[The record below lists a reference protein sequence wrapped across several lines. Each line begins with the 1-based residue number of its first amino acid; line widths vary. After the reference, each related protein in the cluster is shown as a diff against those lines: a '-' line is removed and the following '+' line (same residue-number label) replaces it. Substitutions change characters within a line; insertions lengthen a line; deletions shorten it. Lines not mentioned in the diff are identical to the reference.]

1 MIEACRATASY
12 KPDPR
17 GQRGARDSIA
27 TYYREAGIS
36 LLPENVLLTPGTSTA
51 YQYCFQTVADRGDE
65 ILCPQPSYPLFE
77 YIAELCGV
85 RMVPYRH
92 VEARGWAIDLDFL
105 EASVSTATR
114 AIVLISPHN
123 PTGYVARKYELL
135 QIAEIARRH
144 DLAIVSDEVFGEF
157 VFDGSRL
164 PRIAAQ
170 DAPLVFTLNGF
181 SKMFAL
187 PGIKLSWM
195 GLTGD
200 NKRVE
205 KAMGCLE
212 LISDTYLS
220 VSEIAQALTSRLFR
234 EGRQFLT
241 EYQHE
246 IGRRRSLAIGI
257 LRNCSR
263 LHFVEPEGGVLPDPA
278 TGRLRRQ
285 SCRNSPEKGP
295 PARASRTLLRPGTRS
310 SDPQFCPRANPSRN
324 GVTTVGT
331 NCGRA
336 LTQGA
341 QRSISTRMSF
351 HLPCRNLKNDRTA
364 RAKWPRTI
372 ANQTSLGSRPRSP
385 CTMPQYDRG
394 IPICE
399 TRVM

>member
-1 MIEACRATASY
+1 MVIEACRATASY

-181 SKMFAL
+181 SKDVCAPRDKAQL
-187 PGIKLSWM
+187 DGI
-195 GLTGD
+195 
-200 NKRVE
+200 
-205 KAMGCLE
+205 
-212 LISDTYLS
+212 
-220 VSEIAQALTSRLFR
+220 
-234 EGRQFLT
+234 
-241 EYQHE
+241 
-246 IGRRRSLAIGI
+246 
-257 LRNCSR
+257 
-263 LHFVEPEGGVLPDPA
+263 
-278 TGRLRRQ
+278 
-285 SCRNSPEKGP
+285 
-295 PARASRTLLRPGTRS
+295 
-310 SDPQFCPRANPSRN
+310 
-324 GVTTVGT
+324 
-331 NCGRA
+331 
-336 LTQGA
+336 
-341 QRSISTRMSF
+341 
-351 HLPCRNLKNDRTA
+351 
-364 RAKWPRTI
+364 
-372 ANQTSLGSRPRSP
+372 
-385 CTMPQYDRG
+385 DRG
-394 IPICE
+394 QQKGRE
-399 TRVM
+399 SHGLSRAHLRYVSVGE

>member
-1 MIEACRATASY
+1 MFSKLVDRLPGETNSLYRIHHALQSRGTEIRNLVSGLPEDSKLQFPPALFERMVIKACRATASY

-36 LLPENVLLTPGTSTA
+36 FLPENVLLTPGTSTA
-51 YQYCFQTVADRGDE
+51 YQYCFQTVANRGDE

-123 PTGYVARKYELL
+123 PTGYVAHRLELR

-144 DLAIVSDEVFGEF
+144 DLAIVSDEVFSEF
-157 VFDGSRL
+157 IFDGNGL

-200 NKRVE
+200 DERVE

-220 VSEIAQALTSRLFR
+220 VSEIAQALTPRLFR
-234 EGRQFLT
+234 EGRQFLM
-241 EYQHE
+241 EYQRE
-246 IGRRRSLAIGI
+246 IGKRRSLALGI

-263 LHFVEPEGGVLPDPA
+263 LHFVEPAAGFFL
-278 TGRLRRQ
+278 TLRLDG
-285 SCRNSPEKGP
+285 SEDNAAE
-295 PARASRTLLRPGTRS
+295 TLLKKEHMLVHPGHFYDLEPDHLILS
-310 SDPQFCPRANPSRN
+310 FVQEPSRLQQ
-324 GVTTVGT
+324 
-331 NCGRA
+331 A
-336 LTQGA
+336 LTQLVATVDGL
-341 QRSISTRMSF
+341 S
-351 HLPCRNLKNDRTA
+351 
-364 RAKWPRTI
+364 
-372 ANQTSLGSRPRSP
+372 
-385 CTMPQYDRG
+385 
-394 IPICE
+394 
-399 TRVM
+399 